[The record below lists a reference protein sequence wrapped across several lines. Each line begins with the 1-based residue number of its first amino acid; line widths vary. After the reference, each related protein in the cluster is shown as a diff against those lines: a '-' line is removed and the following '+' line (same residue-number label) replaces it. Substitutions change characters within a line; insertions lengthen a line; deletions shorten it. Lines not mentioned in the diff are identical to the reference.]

1 MIKDYFKLAWENITH
16 RRIRSWLTII
26 GIVIGIA
33 AVVALVSL
41 GQGVKKVVTD
51 EFDKLGV
58 DKVIIQP
65 TVTFGTGSTSQGLT
79 SNDVRIVKNTN
90 GVIEA
95 AGLLYKTGS
104 IEFNNEVTY
113 NIVLGMP
120 LDETKKLVDESAN
133 LEIIKGRDLKNGD
146 KNQALIGFDYYRGRI
161 FDKSVNVGDKLTIEG
176 KSVQV
181 VGVIK
186 QIGNPIDDGAVYIP
200 ADTLNT
206 LFNTTINGISEESQI
221 IAKVDKSQDP
231 AVVADTIKRA
241 LRRYKDEKE
250 GEETFSVQTT
260 TELLDSF
267 GVILNSLTAIVIGIA
282 AISLFVGG
290 VGIMNTMYTAVLQRT
305 NEIGVM
311 KAIGAKNSHIMNIFL
326 IESGMLGLIGGSIGI
341 AIGIGLSKIIEFIGV
356 YFLGTPLL
364 RAYFPWYLIVGALAF
379 AFVVGTLS
387 GLLPARQASKQS
399 PVESLRYE

>member
-16 RRIRSWLTII
+16 RKLRSWLTII

-58 DKVIIQP
+58 DKIIIRPSVQ
-65 TVTFGTGSTSQGLT
+65 FGTGTTTQKLT
-79 SNDVRIVKNTN
+79 EDDTRIVGNVK
-90 GVIEA
+90 GVTEV
-95 AGLLYKTGS
+95 AGVLYKTGRL
-104 IEFNNEVTY
+104 EYNNELAYSYVMG
-113 NIVLGMP
+113 LP
-120 LDETKKLVDESAN
+120 LDETKKLAEESMN
-133 LEIIKGRDLKNGD
+133 LEIIQGRDLKSGD
-146 KNQALIGFDYYRGRI
+146 KTKAMIGYDIYRARV
-161 FDKSVNVGDKLTIEG
+161 FEKQVNLGDKINVEG
-176 KSVQV
+176 RDFQV
-181 VGVIK
+181 VGIIK
-186 QIGNPIDDGAVYIP
+186 QTGDPGNDGSVYLP
-200 ADTLNT
+200 KETVQE
-206 LFNTTINGISEESQI
+206 LFNATTDEREESMI
-221 IAKVDKSQDP
+221 IARADKGEDP
-231 AVVADTIKRA
+231 AVVANNIEKS
-241 LRRYKDEKE
+241 LRRYRNQKE
-250 GEETFSVQTT
+250 GEEDFTVQTT

-267 GVILNSLTAIVIGIA
+267 GVILDSLTAIVIGIA

-311 KAIGAKNSHIMNIFL
+311 KAIGAKNSHILNIFL
-326 IESGMLGLIGGSIGI
+326 IESGMLGLIGGSIGVI
-341 AIGIGLSKIIEFIGV
+341 LGIGLSKIIEFIGTQ
-356 YFLGTPLL
+356 FLGTPLL
-364 RAYFPWYLIVGALAF
+364 RAYFPWYLIIGSLAF

>member
-16 RRIRSWLTII
+16 RKIRSWLTII

-58 DKVIIQP
+58 DKIIIQP
-65 TVTFGTGSTSQGLT
+65 TVTFGTGSTTQGLT
-79 SNDVRIVKNTN
+79 SNDLKVVKNTN
-90 GVIEA
+90 GVIQA
-95 AGLLYKTGS
+95 AGILFKTGR
-104 IEFNNEVTY
+104 IEFNNEIIY
-113 NIVLGMP
+113 NYVIGIP
-120 LDETKKLVDESAN
+120 LDETKKLFDESAN

-146 KNQALIGFDYYRGRI
+146 KNQALIGYDIYRGRV
-161 FDKSVNVGDKLTIEG
+161 FDKNVNIGDKLAIEG
-176 KSVQV
+176 KSIQV
-181 VGVIK
+181 VGVMK
-186 QIGNPIDDGAVYIP
+186 QIGNPIDDGAIYIP
-200 ADTLNT
+200 ADTLND
-206 LFNTTINGISEESQI
+206 LFNATTNGVSEESEI
-221 IAKVDKSQDP
+221 IAKVDQSEDP
-231 AVVADTIKRA
+231 TVVADNIKRT
-241 LRRYKDEKE
+241 LRRYKNEKE
-250 GEETFSVQTT
+250 GEETFQVQTT

-267 GVILNSLTAIVIGIA
+267 SVILNSLTAIVIGIA

-341 AIGIGLSKIIEFIGV
+341 IIGIGLSKIIEFIGTQ
-356 YFLGTPLL
+356 FLGTPLL

-379 AFVVGTLS
+379 AFIVGTLS
-387 GLLPARQASKQS
+387 GVLPARQASKQS